1 MKPFAARIP
10 SSAARRRA
18 RRTLCQLALAGA
30 ALAACGS
37 VAASEAWPDRPVRL
51 IAPFSPGAAT
61 DQVTRVLAQ
70 QLSDQLDTSFVVE
83 NRTGAAGRIA
93 ADAVVKAAADGY
105 TALFGEPGGLVV
117 APAVYTATTTF
128 DTERDLI
135 PVAQVVSMPMVVVAH
150 PSLGVSNLAELKAAA
165 TRGHL
170 NYGTNGTGSVQHLT
184 METLADQLEVPLTHI
199 PYRGGA
205 NAITDLVAGQI
216 QLSLL
221 TIPTVEAYIKS
232 GQVVPLAVLD
242 AERSPVLPHTA
253 TAREQGLEGLDVP
266 IWCGFFLPAGTPPAI
281 VERFSA
287 ELGKALQDPQIQD
300 RLAKAGNTV
309 TYRNHDAFQRWVA
322 DDVARWRAIVQNTG
336 VQLD

>member
-1 MKPFAARIP
+1 MNSFAIRFP
-10 SSAARRRA
+10 SSEPRRRA
-18 RRTLCQLALAGA
+18 LRALGRLALAGA
-30 ALAACGS
+30 AVAACAPA
-37 VAASEAWPDRPVRL
+37 VASDAWPDRPVRL

-70 QLSDQLDTSFVVE
+70 QLADQLDASFVVE

-93 ADAVVKAAADGY
+93 ADTVVKAAPDGY

-128 DTERDLI
+128 DTQRDLI
-135 PVAQVVSMPMVVVAH
+135 PVAQVVAMPMVVVAH

-165 TRGHL
+165 GRGDL

-184 METLADQLEVPLTHI
+184 METLAGQLDVPLTHI

-242 AERSPVLPHTA
+242 AERSPVLPTVA
-253 TAREQGLEGLDVP
+253 TAHEQGLDGLDVP
-266 IWCGFFLPAGTPPAI
+266 IWCGFFLPAGTPAAI

-287 ELGKALQDPQIQD
+287 ELGKALQDPQITD
-300 RLAKAGNTV
+300 RLARTGNTV
-309 TYRNHDAFQRWVA
+309 TYRNHDDFQRWVE
-322 DDVARWRAIVQNTG
+322 DDVARWRGIVENTG
-336 VQLD
+336 VKLD